1 MEKSGELKNVVVPGD
16 LIGVAEEFIPGPG
29 TYEMNYQ
36 IRSAIVGRVV
46 KDLRS
51 KVVHIEPLKALKIP
65 QPGAIVLAVVTEIRE
80 DFARVKIM
88 AVNNVFTH
96 YHFTGMLHV
105 TQVVEKVGE
114 VKHMFNYVRLGDLVR
129 ARVLNHAPPY
139 LLSIRDPKL
148 GVVLASCSKCGT
160 ALRLHGERLKCPQCG
175 NVETRKIGHG
185 YGER

>member
-1 MEKSGELKNVVVPGD
+1 MEKSREGEGVAVPGD
-16 LIGVAEEFIPGPG
+16 LIGVAEEFLPGPG
-29 TYEMNYQ
+29 TYEVNYQ

-51 KVVHIEPLKALKIP
+51 KVVRVEPLKVLKMP
-65 QPGAIVLAVVTEIRE
+65 QPGATVLAVVTEIRE
-80 DFARVKIM
+80 DFARAKIL

-96 YHFTGMLHV
+96 YYFTGILHV
-105 TQVVEKVGE
+105 TQVVERVGE

-129 ARVLNHAPPY
+129 ARVLNHTPPY

-148 GVVLASCSKCGT
+148 GVVLASCSRCGAT
-160 ALRLHGERLKCPQCG
+160 LKLHGEKLKCSQCG
-175 NVETRKIGHG
+175 NVETRKVGHG